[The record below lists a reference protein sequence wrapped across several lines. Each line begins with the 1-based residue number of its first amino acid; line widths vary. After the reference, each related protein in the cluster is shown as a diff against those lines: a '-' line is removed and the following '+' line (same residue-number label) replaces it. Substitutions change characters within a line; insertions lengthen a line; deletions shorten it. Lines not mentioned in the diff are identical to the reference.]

1 VATATPRGTL
11 AVHSLRTARG
21 HAPRRAPAV
30 AAGLEVSRRNTF
42 QDLPGPTSPLR
53 VASTC
58 RSLSP
63 VPSVAWPSPSS
74 KLHTPG
80 ACERL
85 GLSASTGWGVGFPL
99 LMLLQF
105 GHNIVTICSG
115 VYLWMAMTVFAPS
128 GFSLIPPKSL
138 RSGQRGLKGRSS
150 TSATRSKRMTVG
162 RIFFSPSVAKRTVLA
177 HRCSVDKMEDTLHRS
192 QFRVCSIKNKSFN

>member
-85 GLSASTGWGVGFPL
+85 GLSAATGWGVVFPL
-99 LMLLQF
+99 VLLTSIWPQHRHDLF
-105 GHNIVTICSG
+105 WRIPLDGHDRFFLQVDFLSYHPN
-115 VYLWMAMTVFAPS
+115 L
-128 GFSLIPPKSL
+128 
-138 RSGQRGLKGRSS
+138 SGQVR
-150 TSATRSKRMTVG
+150 
-162 RIFFSPSVAKRTVLA
+162 
-177 HRCSVDKMEDTLHRS
+177 ED
-192 QFRVCSIKNKSFN
+192 

>member
-80 ACERL
+80 ACGRTSRPLGCYRL
-85 GLSASTGWGVGFPL
+85 G
-99 LMLLQF
+99 
-105 GHNIVTICSG
+105 
-115 VYLWMAMTVFAPS
+115 S
-128 GFSLIPPKSL
+128 GFSLVMLTSIWPQHRHDLFWRIPLDSHDPFSSKWIFS
-138 RSGQRGLKGRSS
+138 RSTQISPVRSEGV
-150 TSATRSKRMTVG
+150 KRV
-162 RIFFSPSVAKRTVLA
+162 K
-177 HRCSVDKMEDTLHRS
+177 LH
-192 QFRVCSIKNKSFN
+192 VCH